1 MRLCILLITLY
12 LAVPVNS
19 QTLPKDFRNLSSD
32 VQAVILEYV
41 FFSEQADKIWGA
53 DYETPTPYTLVKYL
67 DDFHTK
73 TRIDFASGRIRID
86 SQGSSTPKTSLQHA
100 IVATLLTPADPNA
113 VDLYT
118 AADMG
123 LTGRPF
129 LAEQVKDHEGQDV
142 LYPWRA
148 ERYAL
153 WLVSNRLQRR
163 GDRYWVDIPM
173 VSNHKRIGAE
183 QYRHYAQQSSQRYAV
198 PMHLIMA
205 IMEAES
211 SFNPFA
217 VSHANA
223 YGLMQ
228 IMQQTAG
235 LDVNRR
241 IHARS
246 VAPTRDYL
254 FQPKNNIDMGAAY
267 LSILRDVYLRDIRH
281 PLTREYSVI
290 AAYNGGAGNLLKT
303 FHNDRQRAIAR
314 INAMSPQQVYNTI
327 VASHPK
333 LESRRYLEKVT
344 AFQQNYRHW

>member
-1 MRLCILLITLY
+1 MRLYCLLLY
-12 LAVPVNS
+12 IGLTVSAHGQP
-19 QTLPKDFRNLSSD
+19 LPKDFRNLSAD

-41 FFSEQADKIWGA
+41 FFSEQANQIWGQ

-67 DDFHTK
+67 DDYHTK
-73 TRIDFASGRIRID
+73 TRIDFANGRIRIEN
-86 SQGSSTPKTSLQHA
+86 QGSQTPKTSLQQA
-100 IVATLLTPADPNA
+100 IVAILLTPADPNA

-118 AADMG
+118 AAEMG

-129 LAEQVKDHEGQDV
+129 LAGQVRDHEGQEV
-142 LYPWRA
+142 LFTWRA
-148 ERYAL
+148 ERYAQ
-153 WLVSNRLQRR
+153 WLVSHRLQQR
-163 GDRYWVDIPM
+163 GSRYWVDIPM
-173 VSNHKRIGAE
+173 VSNHKRVGAE
-183 QYRHYAQQSSQRYAV
+183 QYRHYAQQSSARYHV

-228 IMQQTAG
+228 IMQHTAG
-235 LDVNRR
+235 LDVNQR
-241 IHARS
+241 IHGRS
-246 VAPTRDYL
+246 IPPTRDYL
-254 FQPKNNIDMGAAY
+254 FQPRNNIDMGTAY

-303 FHNDRQRAIAR
+303 FHSDRQRAIAR

-344 AFQQNYRHW
+344 AFQTQYRQW

>member
-1 MRLCILLITLY
+1 MRQYLLLLY
-12 LAVPVNS
+12 LCSAVS
-19 QTLPKDFRNLSSD
+19 AYGQTLPKDFRNLSTD

-41 FFSEQADKIWGA
+41 FFSEQANQIWGQ
-53 DYETPTPYTLVKYL
+53 DYEAPTPYTLVKYL
-67 DDFHTK
+67 DDYHTK
-73 TRIDFASGRIRID
+73 TRIDFANGRIRIEN
-86 SQGSSTPKTSLQHA
+86 QGSQTPKASLEHA

-129 LAEQVKDHEGQDV
+129 LAGQVQDHEGHTI

-148 ERYAL
+148 QRYAQ
-153 WLVSNRLQRR
+153 WLITHRLQQR
-163 GDRYWVDIPM
+163 GGRYWVEIPM
-173 VSNHKRIGAE
+173 VAHYKQVGAE
-183 QYRHYAQQSSQRYAV
+183 QYRRYAQQSSTRHRV
-198 PMHLIMA
+198 PIHLIMA

-228 IMQQTAG
+228 IMQRTAG
-235 LDVNRR
+235 LDVNQR
-241 IHARS
+241 IHGRS
-246 VAPTRDYL
+246 VPPTRDYL
-254 FQPKNNIDMGAAY
+254 FQPKNNIDMGTAY
-267 LSILRDVYLRDIRH
+267 LAILRDVYLRDIRH
-281 PLTREYSVI
+281 PLAREYSVI

-303 FHNDRQRAIAR
+303 FHQDRQRAIAR

-333 LESRRYLEKVT
+333 LESRRYLQKVT
-344 AFQQNYRHW
+344 DFQHNYRHW